1 MRERIATLAKRS
13 PRLRAAVLSGR
24 RFRSGLRDARGFGRF
39 LRGGPLSELSDR
51 FAVRLA
57 FNLLLEREPGEAGFV
72 EFEGRLR
79 DGHMTRAEMVAFI
92 HDSKEFADSKAYR
105 HMGSSVHRGRC
116 VFVRS
121 LPRARRIL
129 DLGGSSRGSSAG
141 ALVELGYPYAFDELV
156 IVELPAEDRHDHYQ
170 DVLEG
175 DRVMT
180 ALGPVTY
187 RYHSMTDLSG
197 LADGSFDLVYSG
209 QSIEH
214 VSVADGDVVLA
225 EIRRVLRPGGFLAL
239 DTPNGPV
246 CRLQQPEFIDPDHK
260 VEYGHAEMSA
270 KLAAAGFA
278 IVRQHGLNFAGASM
292 EAGAFD
298 VGETARQWGLFDDIE
313 NSYILAYVCT
323 PRS

>member
-1 MRERIATLAKRS
+1 MRERIAQLAKRS
-13 PRLRAAVLSGR
+13 DRLRAAVQAGR
-24 RFRSGLRDARGFGRF
+24 RARSGLRDARGFGRY
-39 LRGGPLSELSDR
+39 LRGGPISELSDR

-57 FNLLLEREPGEAGFV
+57 FNLLLEREPGEAGFA

-79 DGHMTRAEMVAFI
+79 VGQMTRAEMVAFI
-92 HDSKEFADSKAYR
+92 HDSKEFADTKAYR

-129 DLGGSSRGSSAG
+129 DLGGSSRGSEAG

-156 IVELPAEDRHDHYQ
+156 IVELPAEVRHDHYS
-170 DVLEG
+170 DVVEA
-175 DRVMT
+175 DRVVT

-187 RYHSMTDLSG
+187 RYHSMTDLTG
-197 LADGSFDLVYSG
+197 LEDGSFDLVYSG

-214 VSVADGDVVLA
+214 VSVADADAALA
-225 EIRRVLRPGGFLAL
+225 EVRRVLRPGGFLAL
-239 DTPNGPV
+239 DTPNGAV
-246 CRLQQPEFIDPDHK
+246 CRLQQPGFIDPDHK
-260 VEYGHAEMSA
+260 VEYTHAELSA
-270 KLAAAGFA
+270 KLTAAGFA
-278 IVRQHGLNFAGASM
+278 IVRRHGLNFAGASV
-292 EAGAFD
+292 ETGVFD

-323 PRS
+323 PLP